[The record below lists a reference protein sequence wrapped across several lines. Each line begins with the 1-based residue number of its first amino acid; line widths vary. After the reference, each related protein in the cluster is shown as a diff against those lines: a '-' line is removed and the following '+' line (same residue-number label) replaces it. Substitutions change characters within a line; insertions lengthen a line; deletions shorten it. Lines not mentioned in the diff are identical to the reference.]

1 MALKPLVPADLTSMM
16 EAGYSP
22 AQQRAAGL
30 NVGSPYGDQTFI
42 QPVMIPVPEKSGVAS
57 LQDIFEQKRDVYRG
71 ILGDPEEQR
80 RASQS
85 QALFTIA
92 NFGLQLAGA
101 TGGRVGAS
109 FGEKLA
115 QAAQGSQ
122 LFPSI
127 SAISQQQREAQQK
140 FDLAALQAAETERAA
155 ALKAEADLRAKDAK
169 SPSLKNLV
177 GPDKTTVLF
186 SFNENDP
193 SQYAKAERIKDQ
205 NKGSFYGT
213 PGSSSSDSMKEFVAI
228 APVTVRGVEVP
239 VGGRIS
245 LTSEEIKGISPNK
258 IELFRPEKHGG
269 ATTQFKALEN
279 IPAGTIPGV
288 KVSLAEGQIV
298 QLTPTQVSAAPTL
311 LERYT
316 SETELAS
323 AYRNLILPGGKILKV
338 VQKGVELFDIE
349 GKPLELTPS
358 ELAGSAFVSDDKAFE
373 LGRLVEEQ
381 EAAGARADILEVQN
395 LLENPSAAFKEAVKT
410 YTDATGKEQT
420 ELTTGELVA
429 QVLPN
434 LRPEDRAQYV
444 SNAVEAVRKG
454 VGFFPK
460 LNRVISDVGGA
471 VFEGLQEYAID
482 EVEAGQ
488 YINTLN
494 VLVRVGLA
502 QSPRFAEAEQERLA
516 NLVPT
521 ADNFFTNPRAALS
534 QLAIVK
540 RELQRRQVELY
551 NALKTESD
559 STIRRELKGRLRATE
574 SALSMVIDVPT
585 AGFGTQ
591 KDIDSISRE
600 IREGGGVRVKQ

>member
-16 EAGYSP
+16 EAGYAP
-22 AQQRAAGL
+22 EQQRAAGL

-42 QPVMIPVPEKSGVAS
+42 QPVLVPVPQESGVAS
-57 LQDIFEQKRDVYRG
+57 LQDMFEQKRDVYRG

-80 RASQS
+80 RAAQS

-109 FGEKLA
+109 FGERLA
-115 QAAQGSQ
+115 QAAEGSQ
-122 LFPSI
+122 LFPTI
-127 SAISQQQREAQQK
+127 SAISQQQRADQQK

-169 SPSLKNLV
+169 
-177 GPDKTTVLF
+177 
-186 SFNENDP
+186 
-193 SQYAKAERIKDQ
+193 
-205 NKGSFYGT
+205 
-213 PGSSSSDSMKEFVAI
+213 SSSDSMKEFVAI

-245 LTSEEIKGISPNK
+245 LTSEEVKRISPTK

-279 IPAGTIPGV
+279 IAAGTIPGV
-288 KVSLAEGQIV
+288 KVPLAEGQVV

-323 AYRNLILPGGKILKV
+323 EYRDLMLPNGDLVKV
-338 VQKGVELFDIE
+338 VQKGLELFDIE
-349 GKPLELTPS
+349 GKPLNLTPS
-358 ELAGSAFVSDDKAFE
+358 ELAGSAFVSADKAFE
-373 LGRLVEEQ
+373 LRRLIKEQ

-395 LLENPSAAFKEAVKT
+395 LLENPSAAFTEAVKT
-410 YTDATGKEQT
+410 YTDKTGKEQT

-460 LNRVISDVGGA
+460 LNRIISDVGGA
-471 VFEGLQEYAID
+471 VFTGLQEYAI
-482 EVEAGQ
+482 EQVEAAQ

-516 NLVPT
+516 TLVPT

-534 QLAIVK
+534 QLVIVK
-540 RELQRRQVELY
+540 RELQRRQVEL
-551 NALKTESD
+551 NRALETESD
-559 STIRRELKGRLRATE
+559 SAIRRELKGRLRATE
-574 SALSMVIDVPT
+574 SALSMVVDVPT

-591 KDIDSISRE
+591 KDIDAITKE
-600 IREGGGVRVKQ
+600 IQEGGGVTVK